1 MAPGTIEAEV
11 DDLVIATA
19 EGRAPAIG
27 PLLRRLEGQIRGLTG
42 MIEQERPCIDTLTQI
57 SATQRALQG
66 VGLALLT
73 DYLRH
78 AHATGTLTD
87 DTVLDAAST
96 AITQLIR
103 S

>member
-1 MAPGTIEAEV
+1 MTSTIAAAREPGYIT
-11 DDLVIATA
+11 DPRTY
-19 EGRAPAIG
+19 RNR
-27 PLLRRLEGQIRGLTG
+27 LRRLEGQSRGLTG

>member
-1 MAPGTIEAEV
+1 MTSTIAAAREPGYIT
-11 DDLVIATA
+11 DPRTY
-19 EGRAPAIG
+19 RNR
-27 PLLRRLEGQIRGLTG
+27 LRRLEGQIRGLTG

-78 AHATGTLTD
+78 AHAT
-87 DTVLDAAST
+87 ST

>member
-1 MAPGTIEAEV
+1 MHGAERLLEDHLV
-11 DDLVIATA
+11 DGADHL
-19 EGRAPAIG
+19 P
-27 PLLRRLEGQIRGLTG
+27 
-42 MIEQERPCIDTLTQI
+42 RPHLTQI